1 MRISTAITSPPEI
14 VAHTILSLAWVS
26 SSAAPAVTARTVTM
40 ICKRTSRRRDS
51 RALSSRSRRSLIA
64 SPLYQARWQSNK
76 TRAREVQ
83 RAVRPIVVVGGVV
96 GGVGTGI
103 GVVEVVELGE
113 RVGLGE
119 GACFGVESP
128 VAQRRHLRL
137 QNIQSYVQTVL
148 YWAGVY
154 SRGGYTVS
162 NTTTVSAPECLT
174 SAQTSAVPNQLV
186 STVIGF
192 AREQLVIRCSSR
204 ARTAPRRLR
213 GTSGWSSVRA

>member
-1 MRISTAITSPPEI
+1 
-14 VAHTILSLAWVS
+14 LSWVS
-26 SSAAPAVTARTVTM
+26 GSGWVKAPVLG
-40 ICKRTSRRRDS
+40 
-51 RALSSRSRRSLIA
+51 LSHRLLS
-64 SPLYQARWQSNK
+64 
-76 TRAREVQ
+76 
-83 RAVRPIVVVGGVV
+83 
-96 GGVGTGI
+96 
-103 GVVEVVELGE
+103 
-113 RVGLGE
+113 
-119 GACFGVESP
+119 GAIF
-128 VAQRRHLRL
+128 AYNH
-137 QNIQSYVQTVL
+137 IQSYVQTVL